1 MVNVGP
7 HVLDHDTASSEGN
20 LNVLLPVLPVT
31 ELGHLVE
38 EVSQITTGESDV
50 GSLGEV
56 TDGNTKLV
64 KVLWEIQCNV
74 VIDVE
79 ARVNNA
85 HET

>member
-7 HVLDHDTASSEGN
+7 HVLDHDTASSESD
-20 LNVLLPVLPVT
+20 LNVLLPILPVT
-31 ELGHLVE
+31 KLSHLVE

-64 KVLWEIQCNV
+64 EVLWEIQCNV

-85 HET
+85 HKS